1 MPDMR
6 LQVLSEL
13 LKGGYLLINSIDYL
27 STNIQKLSSTNRG
40 LNESLRYL
48 IDGNCIIPINE
59 YEEWKNFP
67 ESDKIEL
74 LETQNKIVRT
84 ILLS

>member
-6 LQVLSEL
+6 IEVLSEL
-13 LKGGYLLINSIDYL
+13 VKGEYLLINSIDYL
-27 STNIQKLSSTNRG
+27 SKNIKELSSTNRS

-59 YEEWKNFP
+59 YEEWKIFS

-74 LETQNKIVRT
+74 LEAQNKIVRT